1 MSDDDVILS
10 VRGVSKRYGLPP
22 LLPWRKRPEGGHYA
36 LRDIDFE
43 VRRGESFGILGPNGA
58 GKSTLLKVLAGVTP
72 PDEGEVE
79 VRGRL
84 FPMIELNAGM
94 HMELPGRDNIE
105 VLGAIMGMSATEIRE
120 KMPRIE
126 AFSELGEWL
135 DKPLWSY
142 SSGMIARLGFSIA
155 INVDAEILLVD
166 EVLAVG
172 DIAFQKKCMTRIHEL
187 AAAGVTI
194 LLVSHSPY
202 QVERICDRALLV
214 DHGRML
220 EIGSAKDVMKRY
232 FAMMDAKIVAAGEG
246 EAKPEAKRRGTG
258 DIRVQR
264 IEILDANGNPTDTVE
279 TCSPV
284 TFRLHYVAKEDIRRP
299 NFALRLVDRQNALL
313 MSMSSVADRPEL
325 IPQGE
330 HVVDCRV
337 DGIPLTTNK
346 LSLSVKVSNAVVLD
360 AVEDFLRFDIRAT
373 EHQSI
378 RTGGV
383 GTAYGESAW
392 DFGSASQAVS
402 SDARRAVG
410 GLS

>member
-360 AVEDFLRFDIRAT
+360 VAEDFLQFEVRSAN
-373 EHQSI
+373 EHSI

-383 GTAYGESAW
+383 GLAYSNSYWSFNEAMQVN
-392 DFGSASQAVS
+392 ASEEKKILRGVS
-402 SDARRAVG
+402 
-410 GLS
+410 